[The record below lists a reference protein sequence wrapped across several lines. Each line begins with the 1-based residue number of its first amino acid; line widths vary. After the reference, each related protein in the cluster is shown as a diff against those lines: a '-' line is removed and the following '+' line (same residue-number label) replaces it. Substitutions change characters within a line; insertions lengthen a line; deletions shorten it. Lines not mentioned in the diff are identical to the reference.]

1 MNKEDIKNAVL
12 LNGAKCETK
21 QQLLEYFSEK
31 LDFPD
36 YFHPNWDSFE
46 EILND
51 IEINSLVIIYN
62 FDKCLINET
71 ENLETFKDIINQ
83 YNTKKT
89 IFYFLKSNF

>member
-31 LDFPD
+31 LDFTD